1 MKLNAKQVS
10 KANSVIRALIRFS
23 MAVIRYADPTMGQR
37 KGMGERYGHWWR
49 CGPGVGDKNAE
60 STWRAQ
66 RQNLLRMLSILLRQ
80 QPLFDPKP
88 SPLFDERHGNIPTAT
103 RNMAVPFYVRFGKKR
118 STRPANAGH
127 TSDFLWSDLKSHSS
141 HFLWPDQSDEILGR
155 GYSQINDLVE
165 LFVVRPESKGVQ
177 QALIV

>member
-1 MKLNAKQVS
+1 MNPIGHCFGQYIIPPQNFCFFFFFFHLVQVS
-10 KANSVIRALIRFS
+10 KVNSVIRALIRFS

-49 CGPGVGDKNAE
+49 CGPGGGDKNAE
-60 STWRAQ
+60 ATWRAQ

-103 RNMAVPFYVRFGKKR
+103 RNMAVPFYVRC
-118 STRPANAGH
+118 
-127 TSDFLWSDLKSHSS
+127 SS
-141 HFLWPDQSDEILGR
+141 LLQ
-155 GYSQINDLVE
+155 
-165 LFVVRPESKGVQ
+165 
-177 QALIV
+177 